1 MFLPTQRTRKKT
13 RDEPADPVSLERG
26 VRQLLAQKITGNQV
40 GTWLLIPEHLRLGVW
55 DLLCGWTGQT
65 GATVFPRLALQLVH
79 EAALCHQSLRERRTL
94 SQKGFEVANGLPFVA
109 SDTAI
114 HELLDA
120 HTVAEAQALQIALG
134 KIRRAS
140 HHFQGQL
147 LAIDPHRLK
156 SASQR
161 QMRRHK
167 FHALDRAG
175 KVTNTFFCLDAD
187 THEPVCFTIGTSART
202 AAQATPELLALA
214 QTILQSSPGQALVLA
229 DCEHFTAELIA
240 HVADH
245 TPYDL
250 LVPMPRHPGL
260 QRQITHLPDS
270 VFTPRW
276 AGFAT
281 AQCPFQFC
289 QHPHDPPYRQWI
301 QRSGESAD
309 QYDFKAFLA
318 TADRSEVE
326 SLSLDYPKRWHVE
339 EFFNA
344 HQALGWQ
351 RAGTLNLNIRYGR
364 MSLALVA
371 QASLSQ
377 LRRRLGP
384 PWSEWDAE
392 HLAQDL
398 LGGLEGDLR
407 VKNNQVVVTYY
418 NAPQADALRQHY
430 EGLPE
435 KLRKEG
441 VDPRVPWLFN
451 YELDFRFA

>member
-1 MFLPTQRTRKKT
+1 MFLPTQRTRQKT
-13 RDEPADPVSLERG
+13 RDEPADPLSLERA
-26 VRQLLAQKITGNQV
+26 VRQLLAQKISGNQV
-40 GTWLLIPEHLRLGVW
+40 GTWLLIPEHLRLGVG
-55 DLLCGWTGQT
+55 DLLCGWTGQIT
-65 GATVFPRLALQLVH
+65 ATVFPRLALQLVH
-79 EAALCHQSLRERRTL
+79 EAALCHPSLRERRTL

-114 HELLDA
+114 HQLLDA

-156 SASQR
+156 STSQR

-167 FHALDRAG
+167 FHALSKAG
-175 KVTNTFFCLDAD
+175 KVTNTFFCIDAD
-187 THEPVCFTIGTSART
+187 TQEPVCFTIGTSART
-202 AAQATPELLALA
+202 VAQATPELLQLA
-214 QTILQSSPGQALVLA
+214 QTILQSPPGQTLVLA
-229 DCEHFTAELIA
+229 DCEHFTAELVA
-240 HVADH
+240 QVADH

-250 LVPMPRHPGL
+250 LVPMPRLPGL
-260 QRQITHLPDS
+260 ERQITHGAAAD
-270 VFTPRW
+270 FTPCW
-276 AGFAT
+276 VGFAT
-281 AQCPFQFC
+281 AQRPFQFR
-289 QHPHDPPYRQWI
+289 QHPHDPPYHQWI
-301 QRSGESAD
+301 QRSGEGSGP
-309 QYDFKAFLA
+309 YDYKAFLA
-318 TADRSEVE
+318 TADRAEVE
-326 SLSLDYPKRWHVE
+326 GLSRDYPKRWHAE

-351 RAGTLNLNIRYGR
+351 RAGTLNLHIRYGR

-384 PWSEWDAE
+384 PGSAWDAK

-398 LGGLEGDLR
+398 LGGLEGDVR
-407 VKNNQVVVTYY
+407 VDNDQIVVTFY
-418 NAPQADALRQHY
+418 NAPQADRLRQHY

-435 KLRKEG
+435 KLRAEG

-451 YELDFRFA
+451 YELDFRFK